1 MDAPTLTLTLTQ
13 AEMDAAFEQL
23 LGAEEEAG
31 LVDRHMVKQMFKH
44 AGGDRH
50 EMSFDAFKAL
60 YVQWFGYA
68 GALYD
73 ADTATLGEAEG
84 ELLGVRVS

>member
-1 MDAPTLTLTLTQ
+1 
-13 AEMDAAFEQL
+13 
-23 LGAEEEAG
+23 
-31 LVDRHMVKQMFKH
+31 
-44 AGGDRH
+44 
-50 EMSFDAFKAL
+50 MSFDAFKAL

>member
-1 MDAPTLTLTLTQ
+1 
-13 AEMDAAFEQL
+13 
-23 LGAEEEAG
+23 
-31 LVDRHMVKQMFKH
+31 MVVQMFKH